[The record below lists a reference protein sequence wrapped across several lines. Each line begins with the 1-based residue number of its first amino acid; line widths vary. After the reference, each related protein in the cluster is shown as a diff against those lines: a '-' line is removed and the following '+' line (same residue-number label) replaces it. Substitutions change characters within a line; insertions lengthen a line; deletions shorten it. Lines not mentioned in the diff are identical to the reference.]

1 MAPALKYTESF
12 MNKHLLFK
20 LIALTMAGFFP
31 TAEATTLS
39 IQFPNN
45 SNVYTT
51 AINSVFDAKLYVD
64 GLPDFGGF
72 DLYLT
77 YDSTKLSAQSLTSA
91 AVFGATTDV
100 SFANSISPGSIHF
113 AEALSFDA
121 LETKTIGAPTLL
133 GTIKF
138 KALALTPVGVSFA
151 INISNPAIYTF
162 DGTSLAGT
170 LQGGNVRVTA
180 APANVP
186 LPAAAFLFAP
196 GLLGIFGFGRRKA
209 TMAVA

>member
-1 MAPALKYTESF
+1 
-12 MNKHLLFK
+12 MNKHLLTK
-20 LIALTMAGFFP
+20 LVVLAMAGFFN

-39 IQFPNN
+39 IKFPDN

-51 AINSVFDAKLYVD
+51 ALNSVFDANIYVD
-64 GLPDFGGF
+64 GLTDFAGF

-77 YDSTKLSAQSLTSA
+77 YDRTKLAAQSLTSA
-91 AVFGATTDV
+91 TVFGADTDV
-100 SFANSISPGSIHF
+100 GFANSIAPGSIHF
-113 AEALSFDA
+113 AEALSFEA
-121 LETKTIGAPTLL
+121 LETKAINAPTLL
-133 GTIKF
+133 GTVKF
-138 KALALTPVGVSFA
+138 KALAITPVGVSYA

-186 LPAAAFLFAP
+186 LPTAVFLFAP
-196 GLLGIFGFGRRKA
+196 GLLAVFGMGRNKVKTA
-209 TMAVA
+209 A

>member
-1 MAPALKYTESF
+1 MALA
-12 MNKHLLFK
+12 MV
-20 LIALTMAGFFP
+20 GFFH

-39 IQFPNN
+39 IKFPDN

-51 AINSVFDAKLYVD
+51 ALNSVFDANIYVD
-64 GLPDFGGF
+64 SLADFAGF

-77 YDSTKLSAQSLTSA
+77 YDRTKLAAQSLTSA
-91 AVFGATTDV
+91 TVFGADTDV
-100 SFANSISPGSIHF
+100 GFANSIVPGSIHF

-121 LETKTIGAPTLL
+121 LETKTINAPTLL
-133 GTIKF
+133 GTVKF
-138 KALALTPVGVSFA
+138 KALALTPVGVSYA

-180 APANVP
+180 APVP

-196 GLLGIFGFGRRKA
+196 GLLGIFGIGRNKA
-209 TMAVA
+209 KMAVA

>member
-1 MAPALKYTESF
+1 
-12 MNKHLLFK
+12 MNKHLLTK
-20 LIALTMAGFFP
+20 LVALVMVGFFN
-31 TAEATTLS
+31 TSEATTLS
-39 IQFPNN
+39 IKFPDN

-51 AINSVFDAKLYVD
+51 AINSVFDANLYAD

-91 AVFGATTDV
+91 TVFGATTDV
-100 SFANSISPGSIHF
+100 SFANSIAPGSIHF

-121 LETKTIGAPTLL
+121 LETKTINAPTLL

-138 KALALTPVGVSFA
+138 KALALTPVGVSYA

-162 DGTSLAGT
+162 DGTSLGGT

-180 APANVP
+180 APAPVP
-186 LPAAAFLFAP
+186 LPASAFLFVP
-196 GLLGIFGFGRRKA
+196 GLLAVFGIRKNSA
-209 TMAVA
+209 RKLAA